1 MVQMPEVNSQVFY
14 FPQGHAEHACEP
26 VNFSA
31 YSKIPS
37 FIPCRVEDI
46 RYMANHETDEV
57 YAKLRL
63 VPMNINQ
70 VSFDNDGVAGIN
82 VSETKDKHQSFA
94 KTLTQ
99 SDANNGGGFSC
110 PRYCAEMIFPRMD
123 YSGNPPFQGIYPKD
137 VHGEKWHFRHVY
149 RGTPKRH
156 LLTTGWSPFVSDKKL
171 ASGDSVVFLRSEN
184 GELRVGIW
192 REKRRNNVGVV
203 RVEIWGKVK
212 VLEVIEAVRLG
223 TNMQPFDVVYYPRSG
238 TPEFF
243 VKTSLIGITLQIRWC
258 PGMRF
263 KMPIETEDSS
273 RISWFIGTVASVQA
287 ADPSWPDSLW
297 RLLQPSFQQPF
308 NNISTMLMT
317 LTNNSVL
324 QKPNTSENVCSHSI
338 STSTQSLKKPDH
350 AKPHQLVLF
359 GQTIQI
365 DAGNETSEKKMTN
378 HLSDLHLQGLPTRS
392 SDERFEWNPKNQCE

>member
-203 RVEIWGKVK
+203 RVEIW
-212 VLEVIEAVRLG
+212 
-223 TNMQPFDVVYYPRSG
+223 
-238 TPEFF
+238 
-243 VKTSLIGITLQIRWC
+243 
-258 PGMRF
+258 
-263 KMPIETEDSS
+263 
-273 RISWFIGTVASVQA
+273 
-287 ADPSWPDSLW
+287 
-297 RLLQPSFQQPF
+297 
-308 NNISTMLMT
+308 
-317 LTNNSVL
+317 
-324 QKPNTSENVCSHSI
+324 
-338 STSTQSLKKPDH
+338 
-350 AKPHQLVLF
+350 
-359 GQTIQI
+359 
-365 DAGNETSEKKMTN
+365 
-378 HLSDLHLQGLPTRS
+378 
-392 SDERFEWNPKNQCE
+392 